1 MRKALILATLFITF
15 LGSVLYAQIPK
26 TQATPEKEIRRPAV
40 AGAFYPGNRL
50 LLQKQVDGF
59 LSKVKRVELEGELVA
74 LIAPHAGYIY
84 SGPVAAYS
92 YKQLEGKNFDTV
104 ILIGPSH
111 YIGFAGASVYD
122 HGSYQTP
129 LGLVEVDSDLANKII
144 AQDESIRY
152 IPQAHLR
159 EHSLEVQLPFLQ
171 RILKDFR
178 ILPILISDP
187 SLKNCQTLADTIAKN
202 IEGKKVLIVAS
213 TDLSHYQPYSKA
225 CQLDRI
231 TLDAILT
238 LNPEE
243 VAKKSDMCG
252 KAAVL
257 TTIMVAKRLG
267 ADKATALKYLNSGDT
282 AGPKDGVVGYGAV
295 AITKK
300 GEKDMKEGYFERSEK
315 QGSEP
320 KANGSYFERSEKQ
333 GSARRAGSYSKEERE
348 ELLKIARDSI
358 KSYLTTRKPPRIET
372 LNPKLKEKRGVF
384 VTLRRGESLKGCIGF
399 IEPIFPLYHAV
410 SECAISA
417 ATKDIRFPPVTI
429 EELPKITIE
438 ISVLSPTKRVAS
450 VDEIEMGVHGVVV
463 RKGFNQGIFL
473 PQVATE
479 TGWSKEEF
487 LSHLCSGKAG
497 LPPDA
502 WKDKDTE
509 LYIFTVEKF
518 EDTK

>member
-1 MRKALILATLFITF
+1 MNIKRCGVKKALILTTLSLTLLSSI
-15 LGSVLYAQIPK
+15 LYAQVPK
-26 TQATPEKEIRRPAV
+26 TQATPKEVRRPAV

-50 LLQKQVDGF
+50 LLQREVDGF
-59 LSKVKRVELEGELVA
+59 LAKARKVELEEELIA
-74 LIAPHAGYIY
+74 LISPHAGYIY
-84 SGPVAAYS
+84 SGLVAAYS

-111 YIGFAGASVYD
+111 YFPLSGASVYNY
-122 HGSYQTP
+122 GSYQTP
-129 LGLVEVDSDLANKII
+129 LGLVEVDSHLANKII
-144 AQDESIRY
+144 ARDKSIRY
-152 IPQAHLR
+152 IPQAHIR

-171 RILKDFR
+171 RTLKDFK
-178 ILPILISDP
+178 IVPILISDAT
-187 SLKNCQTLADTIAKN
+187 LRNCQTLADAIFRSR
-202 IEGKKVLIVAS
+202 EGKKILIIAS

-243 VAKKSDMCG
+243 VAKKGDMCG
-252 KAAVL
+252 QAAVL
-257 TTIMVAKRLG
+257 STIMLAKKLG
-267 ADKATALKYLNSGDT
+267 ADKAIILKYLNSGDT

-295 AITKK
+295 AIVKK
-300 GEKDMKEGYFERSEK
+300 GEKEMKEV
-315 QGSEP
+315 
-320 KANGSYFERSEKQ
+320 
-333 GSARRAGSYSKEERE
+333 YSREERE

-384 VTLRRGESLKGCIGF
+384 VTLRKKEALRGCIGY
-399 IEPIFPLYHAV
+399 IEPVFPLYQAV

-417 ATKDIRFPPVTI
+417 ATKDFRFPPVTR

-438 ISVLSPTKRVAS
+438 ISVLSPTKRAG
-450 VDEIEMGVHGVVV
+450 VDEIEMGVHGVIVK
-463 RKGFNQGIFL
+463 RGFNQGVFL
-473 PQVATE
+473 PQVAEE

-487 LSHLCSGKAG
+487 LSQLCSGKAG

-502 WKDKDTE
+502 WRNKDTE
-509 LYIFTVEKF
+509 IYIFTVEKF
-518 EDTK
+518 EEEK

>member
-1 MRKALILATLFITF
+1 MILTTLFIILLT
-15 LGSVLYAQIPK
+15 LSLYAQVQK
-26 TQATPEKEIRRPAV
+26 TQATPKKEVRRPAV

-50 LLQKQVDGF
+50 LLQRQVDGF
-59 LSKVKRVELEGELVA
+59 LAKAKRIDLEGELVA

-92 YKQLEGKNFDTV
+92 YKQLEGKDFDTV

-111 YIGFAGASVYD
+111 RVGFAGASIYNQ
-122 HGSYQTP
+122 GSYQTP
-129 LGLVEVDSDLANKII
+129 LGLVEVDSELADKII
-144 AQDESIRY
+144 AQDRSIRY

-171 RILKDFR
+171 RTLKDFK
-178 ILPILISDP
+178 IVPILISDS
-187 SLKNCQTLADTIAKN
+187 SLKNCQILADAIFKS
-202 IEGKKVLIVAS
+202 IEGKKVLIIAS
-213 TDLSHYQPYSKA
+213 TDLSHYQPYREA
-225 CQLDRI
+225 CQLDRV

-243 VAKKSDMCG
+243 VAKKGDMCG

-257 TTIMVAKRLG
+257 TTIMVAKRLRT
-267 ADKATALKYLNSGDT
+267 DKATLLKYLNSGDT

-300 GEKDMKEGYFERSEK
+300 GEKEMKEV
-315 QGSEP
+315 
-320 KANGSYFERSEKQ
+320 
-333 GSARRAGSYSKEERE
+333 YSKEEIK

-372 LNPKLKEKRGVF
+372 ENPKLKEKRGVF
-384 VTLRRGESLKGCIGF
+384 VTLRKGETLRGCIGF
-399 IEPIFPLYHAV
+399 IEPIFPLYQAI

-450 VDEIEMGVHGVVV
+450 VDEIEMRIHGVVV
-463 RKGFNQGIFL
+463 KKGFNQGIFL
-473 PQVATE
+473 PQVAEE

-497 LPPDA
+497 LPSDA
-502 WKDKDTE
+502 WKDRDTE
-509 LYIFTVEKF
+509 IYIFTIEKF
-518 EDTK
+518 EEEE

>member
-1 MRKALILATLFITF
+1 MRK
-15 LGSVLYAQIPK
+15 GSVWAMFLAIFLTLSLYAQVPK
-26 TQATPEKEIRRPAV
+26 TQAKPKKEIRRPAV
-40 AGAFYPGNRL
+40 AGAFYPGSRL
-50 LLQKQVDGF
+50 LLQRQVDGF
-59 LSKVKRVELEGELVA
+59 LAKAKKVELERELIA

-92 YKQLEGKNFDTV
+92 YKQLKEKDFDTV

-111 YIGFAGASVYD
+111 HIGFAGASVYD

-144 AQDESIRY
+144 AQDKSIRY
-152 IPQAHLR
+152 IPQAHIR

-171 RILKDFR
+171 RTLKDFK
-178 ILPILISDP
+178 IIPALISDP
-187 SLKNCQTLADTIAKN
+187 SLKNCQTLADAIFKSIKGKN
-202 IEGKKVLIVAS
+202 VLIIAS
-213 TDLSHYQPYSKA
+213 TDLSHYQSSSKA
-225 CQLDRI
+225 CRLDKI

-243 VAKKSDMCG
+243 VAKKGDMCG

-257 TTIMVAKRLG
+257 TTIMVARRLG
-267 ADKATALKYLNSGDT
+267 ADKAIILKYLNSGDT

-295 AITKK
+295 AILKK
-300 GEKDMKEGYFERSEK
+300 GAKKMKE
-315 QGSEP
+315 
-320 KANGSYFERSEKQ
+320 NYFERSEKQ
-333 GSARRAGSYSKEERE
+333 GSARRAGSYNKEERE

-358 KSYLTTRKPPRIET
+358 KSFLTTRKPPRIET
-372 LNPKLKEKRGVF
+372 ENPKLKEKRGAF
-384 VTLRRGESLKGCIGF
+384 VTLRREEALRGCIGF
-399 IEPIFPLYHAV
+399 IEPLFPLHHAI

-438 ISVLSPTKRVAS
+438 LSVLSPTKRVAS
-450 VDEIEMGVHGVVV
+450 VDEIKMGIHGVVV
-463 RKGFNQGIFL
+463 KKGLNQGIFL

-487 LSHLCSGKAG
+487 LSHLCRGKAG

-509 LYIFTVEKF
+509 IYIFTVEKF
-518 EDTK
+518 EEVK